1 MVPIW
6 IRERWTSR
14 RSDYRTRSM
23 REHFRRLF
31 TDATNDIIDAVAA
44 QEKGEGGAP
53 DARELRRRRS
63 YEENAVPRNQ
73 KNCGFGPAD
82 SCRGHTVLVRQAEQ
96 RVAFRCCDDR
106 ARLRLA
112 EE

>member
-23 REHFRRLF
+23 REHFGRLF
-31 TDATNDIIDAVAA
+31 ADAANDIIDAVAA
-44 QEKGEGGAP
+44 EEKGEGGAP

-63 YEENAVPRNQ
+63 YEENAVTGNQ
-73 KNCGFGPAD
+73 KKCGFGAAD
-82 SCRGHTVLVRQAEQ
+82 SCHGHTVLVRQAEQ
-96 RVAFRCCDDR
+96 RVAFRR
-106 ARLRLA
+106 
-112 EE
+112 